1 MTALTRQKKI
11 TFGEMR
17 EAGVD
22 RVLIYCADYNCSH
35 SRGER
40 SIAAL
45 QVERLRVQLGK
56 QWNELIL

>member
-22 RVLIYCADYNCSH
+22 PSL
-35 SRGER
+35 RGESLGVAEFAR
-40 SIAAL
+40 IAAAGR
-45 QVERLRVQLGK
+45 EHR
-56 QWNELIL
+56 